1 MDSLFTNISILP
13 IFKETITISMESIYD
28 QNDIAEGLNKFELKK
43 LLPLSTKESYFI
55 FNEFLC
61 KQIDGIAMGSPL
73 GSTLDKAFL

>member
-28 QNDIAEGLNKFELKK
+28 QNDIAEGLNKSELKN
-43 LLPLSTKESYFI
+43 LLPLFTKESYFI

-61 KQIDGIAMGSPL
+61 KQIDGIAMSSPL